1 MCGPRSSFKARIE
14 NLRSAHYLLHFSHTR
29 GSPDEP
35 FGGFSEGFF
44 ESFPLSLK
52 LWVGLGQDL
61 LRNLTLNRESH
72 LFLSSGPP
80 LAKAWDENL
89 GAKVGGFRFGGALLG
104 ALAAKMDEKILALTS
119 LLDFLYES
127 SFRNLIIFF
136 FKLLALTSFL
146 V

>member
-1 MCGPRSSFKARIE
+1 MVFKVWA
-14 NLRSAHYLLHFSHTR
+14 
-29 GSPDEP
+29 
-35 FGGFSEGFF
+35 
-44 ESFPLSLK
+44 
-52 LWVGLGQDL
+52 GLGQDL
-61 LRNLTLNRESH
+61 LRSLRLHGEVDGEIQ

-89 GAKVGGFRFGGALLG
+89 GAKVGGFGSGGALLG